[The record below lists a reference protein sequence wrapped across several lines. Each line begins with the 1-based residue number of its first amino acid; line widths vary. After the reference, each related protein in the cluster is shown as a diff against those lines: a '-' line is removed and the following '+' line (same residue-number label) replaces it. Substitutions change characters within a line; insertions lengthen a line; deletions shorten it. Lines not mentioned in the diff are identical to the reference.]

1 MSVKRE
7 EESAY
12 ANRHHQTPLR
22 HPCPAPAGGGGGL
35 EFDSL
40 EITGARE
47 KRQEEVG
54 HGQTRRLCRQASPSA
69 GVLSRATPLR
79 PDPLRGRMIQSC
91 SSRTPMGHAL
101 QMRLFD

>member
-1 MSVKRE
+1 MSVTRE

-22 HPCPAPAGGGGGL
+22 HPCPAAAGGGGGM
-35 EFDSL
+35 EFNSL

-54 HGQTRRLCRQASPSA
+54 LGQTRRSCPSRIPRRLGPLGVQRRADLTPSA
-69 GVLSRATPLR
+69 G
-79 PDPLRGRMIQSC
+79 G
-91 SSRTPMGHAL
+91 
-101 QMRLFD
+101 